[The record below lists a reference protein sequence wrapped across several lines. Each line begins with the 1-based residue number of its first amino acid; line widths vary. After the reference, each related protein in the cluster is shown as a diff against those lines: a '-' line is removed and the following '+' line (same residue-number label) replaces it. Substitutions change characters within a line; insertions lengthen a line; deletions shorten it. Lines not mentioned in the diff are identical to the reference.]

1 MTVCEH
7 QRQLFSG
14 MFHSQSVHLCSIAV
28 QAHMDSSHKYF
39 SVNGG
44 VRAC

>member
-7 QRQLFSG
+7 RGLLFSG
-14 MFHSQSVHLCSIAV
+14 MFHSQSVHLCSTAV
-28 QAHMDSSHKYF
+28 QGHMDGRHKYF

-44 VRAC
+44 VHAC